1 MKLDVD
7 SKQRLMTTCYMF
19 LEFYKIIM
27 GTFLVVFVPQKCGD
41 EICSM
46 TDNFFNGTIINS
58 AGNICNFVT
67 FSSIGT
73 LYFIEMRRENWC
85 IKYLDIDESLPTDNL
100 DEEIER
106 YPEYKIQMNRLNSYY
121 IRSVYFALFMMVTN
135 FVVSGVTVYQS
146 YAGSNSVSTFISF
159 FMLVSMKLY
168 SAWGVGT
175 LSIRDERAN
184 SAYLKEPKTYNTI
197 DVDFKI
203 EEQDPLVESKVDVNV
218 REI

>member
-73 LYFIEMRRENWC
+73 LYFVEMRRENWC
-85 IKYLDIDESLPTDNL
+85 IKYLDMDESLSTDNL

-106 YPEYKIQMNRLNSYY
+106 YPDYKIHMKRLNNYY
-121 IRSVYFALFMMVTN
+121 IKSVYFALVMMVTN

-168 SAWGVGT
+168 SSWSVGS

-203 EEQDPLVESKVDVNV
+203 EDLLVTESKVDVG
-218 REI
+218 EI

>member
-73 LYFIEMRRENWC
+73 LYFVEMRRENWC
-85 IKYLDIDESLPTDNL
+85 IKYLDMDESLSTDNL

-106 YPEYKIQMNRLNSYY
+106 YPDYKTHMKRLNNYY
-121 IRSVYFALFMMVTN
+121 IKSVYFALVMMVTN

-168 SAWGVGT
+168 SSWSVGS

-203 EEQDPLVESKVDVNV
+203 EDLLVAESKVDVG
-218 REI
+218 EI

>member
-73 LYFIEMRRENWC
+73 LYFVEMRRENWC
-85 IKYLDIDESLPTDNL
+85 IKYLDMDESLSTDNL

-106 YPEYKIQMNRLNSYY
+106 YPDYKTHMKRLNNYY
-121 IRSVYFALFMMVTN
+121 IKSVYFALVMMVTN

-168 SAWGVGT
+168 SSWSVGS

-203 EEQDPLVESKVDVNV
+203 EDLLVTESKVDVG
-218 REI
+218 EI

>member
-73 LYFIEMRRENWC
+73 LYIIEMRRENWC
-85 IKYLDIDESLPTDNL
+85 IKYLDMDESLSTDNL

-106 YPEYKIQMNRLNSYY
+106 YPDYKTHMKRLNNYY
-121 IRSVYFALFMMVTN
+121 IKSVYFALVMMVTN

-168 SAWGVGT
+168 SSWSVGS

-203 EEQDPLVESKVDVNV
+203 EDLLVAESKVDVG
-218 REI
+218 EI

>member
-1 MKLDVD
+1 MNYDYSLKIATVGCTHVGKTAIVNRFCDDRFKSVWESTIGVDFSARTIKIGDKLIKFQIWDTAG
-7 SKQRLMTTCYMF
+7 QENF
-19 LEFYKIIM
+19 APII
-27 GTFLVVFVPQKCGD
+27 
-41 EICSM
+41 
-46 TDNFFNGTIINS
+46 
-58 AGNICNFVT
+58 
-67 FSSIGT
+67 
-73 LYFIEMRRENWC
+73 R
-85 IKYLDIDESLPTDNL
+85 
-100 DEEIER
+100 
-106 YPEYKIQMNRLNSYY
+106 SYY
-121 IRSVYFALFMMVTN
+121 RGVSGIMMVFDVGVRSITN

-197 DVDFKI
+197 DSDFKI

>member
-85 IKYLDIDESLPTDNL
+85 IKYLDMDESLSTDNL

-106 YPEYKIQMNRLNSYY
+106 YPDYKTHMKRLNNYY
-121 IRSVYFALFMMVTN
+121 IKSVYFALVIMVTN

-168 SAWGVGT
+168 SSWSVGS

-203 EEQDPLVESKVDVNV
+203 EDLLVSESKVDVV
-218 REI
+218 EI

>member
-1 MKLDVD
+1 MAP
-7 SKQRLMTTCYMF
+7 F
-19 LEFYKIIM
+19 
-27 GTFLVVFVPQKCGD
+27 
-41 EICSM
+41 
-46 TDNFFNGTIINS
+46 
-58 AGNICNFVT
+58 
-67 FSSIGT
+67 T
-73 LYFIEMRRENWC
+73 LLRFAEENWC

-106 YPEYKIQMNRLNSYY
+106 YPEYKIHMNRLNNYY
-121 IRSVYFALFMMVTN
+121 ITSVYFALFMMITN

-197 DVDFKI
+197 DSDFKI